1 MPDYS
6 KRYTPEFKRKA
17 VELCKSKG
25 DDMRSRRQGARVR
38 PGVALRPG
46 QDRGRLRMRA
56 RRQPV
61 PDGRGPQASEARE
74 RAAQTGERDTFNSK
88 RLLRQPSAAA
98 ATPKEAKFAFVLMF
112 KGSWP
117 VSEMRDAELADDAL
131 GTAIARHR
139 PAEGCVHRSDHG
151 TQYVSVPVSKKMR
164 GNGIKLS
171 MGAVRSP
178 WDNAAM
184 KSPMGAVESEGV
196 HARVYDKPGTGRAR
210 PARVHRARLQ
220 QGEDPLRAGL
230 REPGRLRE
238 GQLVGRREEPPDG
251 GIEPVNENE
260 ADSDSLR
267 LGEQGPIEPPVG
279 RREPALPDALSG
291 QSL

>member
-1 MPDYS
+1 MPERS
-6 KRYTPEFKRKA
+6 KRHASEFKRKA

-38 PGVALRPG
+38 PGVALRLG

-74 RAAQTGERDTFNSK
+74 RDTFNSE

-117 VSEMRDAELADDAL
+117 VSEMREAELADDAL
-131 GTAIARHR
+131 RTAIARHR
-139 PAEGCVHRSDHG
+139 PVEGCVHHSDHG
-151 TQYVSVPVSKKMR
+151 AQYVSVLLSKTMR

-171 MGAVRSP
+171 TGAARSP
-178 WDNAAM
+178 WDNAATE
-184 KSPMGAVESEGV
+184 SPMGTVKSEGA
-196 HARVYDKPGTGRAR
+196 HAGACDSREQAELDLFERIGCACNRAR
-210 PARVHRARLQ
+210 AHSAPGYVSPADFEKANW
-220 QGEDPLRAGL
+220 P
-230 REPGRLRE
+230 
-238 GQLVGRREEPPDG
+238 EEEKSRPMA
-251 GIEPVNENE
+251 E
-260 ADSDSLR
+260 
-267 LGEQGPIEPPVG
+267 
-279 RREPALPDALSG
+279 
-291 QSL
+291 